1 MGNLDWEN
9 VKGNQKKPMP
19 PASKVDQQA
28 ETKDDTKNATPSSK
42 LESPYRKGEDSGMD
56 PKENHKAH
64 DAVAGEEPGGYQ
76 QNRDTGSQ
84 PEELA

>member
-9 VKGNQKKPMP
+9 VKGNQKKPAAPVP
-19 PASKVDQQA
+19 PPKKRDAGG
-28 ETKDDTKNATPSSK
+28 ATPSSK

-64 DAVAGEEPGGYQ
+64 DAIAGEDVGRYE
-76 QNRDTGSQ
+76 QNRDLGSQ